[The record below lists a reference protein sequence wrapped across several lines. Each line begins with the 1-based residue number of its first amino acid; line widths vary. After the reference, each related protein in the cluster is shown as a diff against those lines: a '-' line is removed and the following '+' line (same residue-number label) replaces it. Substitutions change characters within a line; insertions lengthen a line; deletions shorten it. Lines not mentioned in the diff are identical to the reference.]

1 MGIAISLLFV
11 IYLILFSIPKF
22 VYYFSCPFELHNYF
36 SAYSWELYLNPY
48 LDTVEIILWTLIAV
62 FTTQELFKEKT
73 MQSWTTKKPDRTG
86 YWWGLT
92 PEGDAVV
99 VTILTISCH
108 KEEYLYVDYGD
119 EELLPLTSNIFKS
132 WKWGSN
138 KITEPV
144 GEKI

>member
-1 MGIAISLLFV
+1 MEIAISLLFV

-48 LDTVEIILWTLIAV
+48 LDTIEIILWTLFTVFIA
-62 FTTQELFKEKT
+62 QELFKET
-73 MQSWTTKKPDRTG
+73 EMQNWTTKKPDRPG

-92 PEGDAVV
+92 PEGDATVV
-99 VTILTISCH
+99 LIFLVHCENEDHLF
-108 KEEYLYVDYGD
+108 VDCD
-119 EELLPLTSNIFKS
+119 DDLVPLTSSLFKG

-138 KITEPV
+138 KVTEPV